1 MKQQEFEKLAYKD
14 SGFGRACDCLDFC
27 WSLNNLNETCL
38 REYDSNDKLTICSKL
53 KGEQCKYI
61 QGATK

>member
-14 SGFGRACDCLDFC
+14 NGFGRACDCLDFC
-27 WSLNNLNETCL
+27 WSYDNLNETCL
-38 REYDSNDKLTICSKL
+38 REWSDKGKLSNCNKL

-61 QGATK
+61 QGVAK